1 MMSELD
7 IGCYRIG
14 SIKSSALL
22 EVFTSLRHYLPV
34 IVIFEFDDKVR
45 NYKIKREIQNL
56 KLFRH
61 PHIIKL

>member
-45 NYKIKREIQNL
+45 NYKTN
-56 KLFRH
+56 H
-61 PHIIKL
+61 

>member
-14 SIKSSALL
+14 SIKLSALL

-45 NYKIKREIQNL
+45 NHKTN
-56 KLFRH
+56 H
-61 PHIIKL
+61 